1 MKKCI
6 LCFVLLGSIFLALTG
21 CGSAPAA
28 EDAPFSGGAGT
39 PEDPYRISTDAD
51 LWELA
56 ERTNRGDAREAF
68 AGACYILTGDIDLGS
83 KNWTPIAMEG
93 TAFTGTLDGDGHT
106 VRGLKIHAT
115 AKSGQTD
122 FGLVS
127 RNQGTIRNLTI
138 SDSSIQIKGSGGNAA
153 AFAGSAF
160 NGTFENCRTT
170 ASVEISSSYCA
181 AGICANL
188 NKGSA
193 LSGCANSASIT
204 STGDV
209 GQAAGIGCYVSCP
222 IRDCT
227 NDGTVSS
234 QGDAA
239 GIAVSASGGLQD
251 CVNTGVITAR
261 SYCAGVVCRFSDGA
275 LNHSMNDADISLLR
289 CTNSGS
295 VSSRED
301 PAGGIAVSCR
311 TGLVRDCVNTGAVS
325 SPMEAG
331 GILAYFQQ
339 DVFGEA
345 CPEFRV
351 IGCTNS
357 GSVTALESYAAGGI
371 CGEVYGNTTAVFFE
385 NCENTGDIHA
395 TGKPNTVGSGSEA
408 GGIVGCANVTSLTLS
423 DCRNSGSIRGFGY
436 AGGILGRAYP
446 DNHAEAAQTELSLL
460 RCSNDAP
467 VYVTEP
473 GGLLRDIYA
482 GGIAGHCQVIS
493 LDEDLLLAFDRI
505 REEGC
510 SNSGRVGGDQIDA
523 RLHYSEI
530 FGNQEDF

>member
-1 MKKCI
+1 MKKTI
-6 LCFVLLGSIFLALTG
+6 LCFVLLCSILLALTG

-28 EDAPFSGGAGT
+28 EDIPFSGGTGA

-56 ERTNRGDAREAF
+56 ERTNQGDAREIF
-68 AGACYILTGDIDLGS
+68 AGACYILTGDIDLGG
-83 KNWTPIAMEG
+83 KNWTPIAMGG

-106 VRGLKIHAT
+106 IRGLRIHDT
-115 AKSGQTD
+115 AKNGYTD

-138 SDSSIQIKGSGGNAA
+138 ADSSIQIKGTSANAA

-160 NGTFENCRTT
+160 NGTFENCCTA
-170 ASVEISSSYCA
+170 ASVDITSAYYA

-193 LSGCANSASIT
+193 LSGCTNSASIT
-204 STGDV
+204 STGDI

-222 IRDCT
+222 IADCT

-251 CVNTGVITAR
+251 CVNTGAITAR

-275 LNHSMNDADISLLR
+275 LNHTMNDDGVSLLR
-289 CTNSGS
+289 CTNNGS
-295 VSSRED
+295 VASRED

-311 TGLVRDCVNTGAVS
+311 TGLVQDCVNTGAVS

-339 DVFGEA
+339 GAFGEA
-345 CPEFRV
+345 CPQFKV
-351 IGCTNS
+351 TGCTNS
-357 GSVTALESYAAGGI
+357 GNVTALDSYAAGGI
-371 CGEVYGNTTAVFFE
+371 CGEVYGSTTAVFFE
-385 NCENTGDIHA
+385 NCENTGA
-395 TGKPNTVGSGSEA
+395 VLACGKPNTVGSGSEA

-423 DCRNSGSIRGFGY
+423 NCRNSGSIRGFGY
-436 AGGILGRAYP
+436 AGGIVGRAYP
-446 DNHAEAAQTELSLL
+446 DNNAEAARTELHLL
-460 RCSNDAP
+460 RCSNAAS

-493 LDEDLLLAFDRI
+493 LDEDLLLAFDLI
-505 REEGC
+505 QEEGC
-510 SNSGRVGGDQIDA
+510 TSSGSVGGDHVHA
-523 RLHYSEI
+523 RLHYSGI